1 MKYSIECLGDS
12 VYLLVAGL
20 AGSGKTTLVANYS
33 KWLRKNG
40 HNVRVVNL
48 DPGAETVPYKP
59 DFDVRN
65 LFTVV
70 DIMKKYNLGPNGALL
85 KASEL
90 LLERSDE
97 ILADPAFKPY
107 DAIVFIDTPGQLEV
121 FMFRTEGRKFVRKLL
136 RRAPTIAIFLVD
148 AQLCNNVGD
157 FVSSWTLS
165 LFLQIRL
172 DIPVI
177 PVINKI
183 DLVGEE
189 ERKLIE
195 TIVYEPE
202 TLKEVIV
209 KKLHGLDAALAEDLV
224 KLVADYQQSMRPVM
238 VSALRGDGFEDLF
251 SVVHEAFCSCGDL
264 S

>member
-1 MKYSIECLGDS
+1 VCLGGS

-20 AGSGKTTLVANYS
+20 AGSGKTTLVASYS
-33 KWLRKNG
+33 KWLRENG

-90 LLERSDE
+90 LLEKSDE
-97 ILADPAFKPY
+97 ILANPAFKPY

-121 FMFRTEGRKFVRKLL
+121 FMFRAEGRKFVRKLL

-148 AQLCNNVGD
+148 AQLCSNVGD
-157 FVSSWTLS
+157 FVSSWALG
-165 LFLQIRL
+165 LFLQIKL

-195 TIVYEPE
+195 AIVYEPE

-209 KKLHGLDAALAEDLV
+209 KKLRGLDAALAEDLV